1 MFDDLIK
8 IAWESTLSV
17 FGEGIEV
24 IPRKGENFSV
34 EGSYTDASDELESN
48 FSKIKVLANV
58 PRFKYM
64 PIDRHIEVG
73 DVVKIRG
80 TLYRTEDKI
89 HDGHGG
95 FTFHIHK
102 LTRKSDANK
111 KRD

>member
-17 FGEGIEV
+17 FGENIEV
-24 IPRKGENFSV
+24 VPRKGENFSV
-34 EGSYTDASDELESN
+34 EGVPSQSSDKLETDFSD
-48 FSKIKVLANV
+48 IAVRANV

-95 FTFHIHK
+95 FTFHLHK
-102 LTRKSDANK
+102 ITRKSNAD
-111 KRD
+111 